1 MKAIGSLVNS
11 AKNAAQNIAIIGA
24 VVARSI
30 KDGFFEIVKVSKHVP
45 IYASLYTFSL
55 STLLFCSDCV
65 PSQREMLIKIVV

>member
-30 KDGFFEIVKVSKHVP
+30 RDGFFEIVKVSKHVP
-45 IYASLYTFSL
+45 IYASFSIHL
-55 STLLFCSDCV
+55 V
-65 PSQREMLIKIVV
+65 